1 MADAMLKVRNLTV
14 KYGEKVAVSGLSFNI
29 NGGEI
34 YGLLGPNGA
43 GKTSTIKAILG
54 LVKYTGEID
63 ILGLGPPSSKVMNS
77 IGAAMETPA
86 LLEALTPREFIEFVG
101 SVRGLFDQ
109 KRVDALIDAFELRE
123 YMDVPI
129 ASLSAGN
136 RQKVAVI
143 SALMHRP
150 KILLLDE
157 PFNALDVKSVRIL
170 KELILRHIDEGGAVL
185 FSTHIMEVAEKICTR
200 IGIISAGRIIVEGT
214 LDEIEKQANAGN
226 LEDAFLKTIHADEQ
240 IKSLLEGL

>member
-1 MADAMLKVRNLTV
+1 MADSTLKVSNLTV
-14 KYGEKVAVSGLSFNI
+14 KYAERVAVNELSFGI

-43 GKTSTIKAILG
+43 GKSSTIKAVLG
-54 LVKYTGEID
+54 LVKYSGDIE
-63 ILGLGPPSSKVMNS
+63 ILGMGPPSSRVMNS
-77 IGAAMETPA
+77 IGVVMEAPA
-86 LLEALTPREFIEFVG
+86 LLEALTPREFLEFAG
-101 SVRGLFDQ
+101 SVRGSFDQ
-109 KRVDALIDAFELRE
+109 KRVEALIDAFELRE
-123 YMDVPI
+123 YMDMPI

-136 RQKVAVI
+136 KQKVAVV

-150 KILLLDE
+150 KMLLLDE
-157 PFNALDVKSVRIL
+157 PFNALDVKSVRIM
-170 KELILRHIDEGGAVL
+170 KELIQRHVDEGGAVL

-200 IGIISAGRIIVEGT
+200 IGIINAGKIMVEGT
-214 LDEIEKQANAGN
+214 LQEIEAQANAGN

>member
-1 MADAMLKVRNLTV
+1 MADVMLKVHNLTV
-14 KYGEKVAVSGLSFNI
+14 RYGEKVAVSGLSFNI
-29 NGGEI
+29 NGGEV

-77 IGAAMETPA
+77 IGAVMETPA
-86 LLEALTPREFIEFVG
+86 LLEALTPREFIEFAG

-150 KILLLDE
+150 RILLLDE

-200 IGIISAGRIIVEGT
+200 IGIISAGRITVEGT

>member
-1 MADAMLKVRNLTV
+1 MADGILKVHNLTV
-14 KYGEKVAVSGLSFNI
+14 KYAEKVAVNGLSFNI
-29 NGGEI
+29 DGGEI

-63 ILGLGPPSSKVMNS
+63 ILGLGPPSSKVMNN
-77 IGAAMETPA
+77 IGVVMENPA
-86 LLEALTPREFIEFVG
+86 LLEALTPREFLEFAG
-101 SVRGLFDQ
+101 SVRGSFDQ

-123 YMDVPI
+123 YMDMPM

-136 RQKVAVI
+136 KQKVAVV

-150 KILLLDE
+150 KMLLLDE

-170 KELILRHIDEGGAVL
+170 KELIQRHVDEGGAVL

-200 IGIISAGRIIVEGT
+200 IGIISAGRIMVEGT
-214 LDEIEKQANAGN
+214 LNEIEKQANAGN